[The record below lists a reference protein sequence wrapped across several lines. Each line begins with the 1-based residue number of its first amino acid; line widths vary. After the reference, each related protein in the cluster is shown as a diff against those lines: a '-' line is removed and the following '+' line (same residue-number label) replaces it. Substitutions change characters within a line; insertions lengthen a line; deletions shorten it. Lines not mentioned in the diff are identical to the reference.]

1 MDNNKAYRI
10 VSCGKKSSRRDYSK
24 VSGKLELPN
33 LVEIQTDSFKW
44 FTQQGIQEVFE
55 EIYPIENYG
64 KNIRLNF
71 LRYHFEEPKYN
82 AEESMYREC
91 NFAATIKNKKISHM
105 ILSFTGKQTVDK
117 ASADIDISIELSIKK
132 LNKINFPNDLDSY
145 TKETAED

>member
-1 MDNNKAYRI
+1 MACMDNNKAYRI

-33 LVEIQTDSFKW
+33 LVEIKTDSFKW

-91 NFAATIKNKKISHM
+91 NFAAPLYADMELEVTDSE
-105 ILSFTGKQTVDK
+105 TGEVVTARVGSSTTLRIGTYSVVSSIYL
-117 ASADIDISIELSIKK
+117 ASSK
-132 LNKINFPNDLDSY
+132 LERNGNEF
-145 TKETAED
+145 

>member
-64 KNIRLNF
+64 KNIRLKNQNITQKN
-71 LRYHFEEPKYN
+71 LCIEN
-82 AEESMYREC
+82 ATLQHLYMQIW
-91 NFAATIKNKKISHM
+91 NWKLQTQK
-105 ILSFTGKQTVDK
+105 LGK
-117 ASADIDISIELSIKK
+117 L
-132 LNKINFPNDLDSY
+132 
-145 TKETAED
+145 

>member
-10 VSCGKKSSRRDYSK
+10 VSCVEKIFRRDYSK

-71 LRYHFEEPKYN
+71 LRYHFERTKYN
-82 AEESMYREC
+82 AAESMYREC
-91 NFAATIKNKKISHM
+91 NLQHPICRYGIRSYD
-105 ILSFTGKQTVDK
+105 SETGE
-117 ASADIDISIELSIKK
+117 S
-132 LNKINFPNDLDSY
+132 N
-145 TKETAED
+145 

>member
-55 EIYPIENYG
+55 EIYPKRMQLCSTSICRYG
-64 KNIRLNF
+64 IGSYRLRNWG
-71 LRYHFEEPKYN
+71 
-82 AEESMYREC
+82 SC
-91 NFAATIKNKKISHM
+91 N
-105 ILSFTGKQTVDK
+105 
-117 ASADIDISIELSIKK
+117 
-132 LNKINFPNDLDSY
+132 
-145 TKETAED
+145 